1 MNGSFTALHVYNH
14 YNHHR
19 LNMKRDL
26 FRRYVWLIETIRHA
40 KKIQFEEITERW
52 MASPLNTDRSQLALR
67 TFHNHRHAIESLFG
81 IHISCDRSDKNR
93 YFIAGFPSRNA
104 TKLKVWMLQKL
115 SFSDLDNDIEPVKN
129 RVILDDLPEE
139 KYGIHTIIEAIQAN
153 KVIEIFCTIPTP
165 DNKTSLLL
173 APYCLRFWRGEWYI
187 LGKDIQS
194 GLLQAFSFD
203 RLIEIKATDK
213 TFTYPRD
220 FKPEIFFRDFYGMDV
235 HDKKIPE
242 VVRLKISGR
251 TRDEVR
257 TLPLH
262 DSQKEVMTN
271 SDFSFFEY
279 FLVPSEKFQTTIL
292 SHGTDTEVIQPES
305 LRNEIA
311 DKVAALAKRYACVQN
326 AD

>member
-1 MNGSFTALHVYNH
+1 
-14 YNHHR
+14 
-19 LNMKRDL
+19 MKRDL

-52 MASPLNTDRSQLALR
+52 LASPLNSDHSQLALR

-93 YFIAGFPSRNA
+93 YFISGLPTGNV

-115 SFSDLDNDIEPVKN
+115 SFSNLDDDIEPVKH

-139 KYGIHTIIEAIQAN
+139 KYGLMTIIEAIQDN
-153 KVIEIFCTIPTP
+153 KVVTLYCSIPTS
-165 DNKTSLLL
+165 DNKTTLDL
-173 APYCLRFWRGEWYI
+173 APYCLRFWRGEWYL
-187 LGKDIQS
+187 LGKDVETDM
-194 GLLQAFSFD
+194 LHAFSFD
-203 RLIEIKATDK
+203 RIIEVNLTDK
-213 TFTYPRD
+213 KFTYPRD
-220 FKPEIFFRDFYGMDV
+220 FRPEIFFRDYYGMDV
-235 HDKKIPE
+235 KNGRLPE

-251 TRDEVR
+251 TRDEIR

-271 SDFSFFEY
+271 NDFSLFEFFV
-279 FLVPSEKFQTTIL
+279 VPSEKFQTTIL
-292 SHGTDTEVIQPES
+292 SQGTDTEVLHPES

-311 DKVAALAKRYACVQN
+311 GKVTALARQYE
-326 AD
+326 DR